1 MNVDGKENTN
11 YTVFMDG
18 VDVKIK
24 DSFVKLP
31 TNHISQ
37 AYGQDTESLR
47 NDSNI
52 IFEDSSDLPFG
63 WSRFKERRQN
73 SNSYDRCILTSCGT
87 RIDRQKKLNDF
98 ISLKSLDL
106 NIKFSGSDQVCCDKP
121 EPAGSSKRKLVQSD
135 ISSFV
140 TTGEDTGSDG
150 KRRKTNV
157 VGSLTRSLNTQQEKE
172 KHSSPDTSNESSID
186 NQDKAEGDQEAN
198 EAPEVV
204 GEAVEYNPATDNADL
219 EDPAEKETDLPK
231 GWRRRLVTKDFTKK
245 TVVVIETPD
254 GKRFEN
260 QKQLNSYIARNKL
273 NVKVSIEAPLEEIE
287 SLEQSES
294 EASEKVPDKKVSN
307 DQEKKEKKK
316 GKKERTADTDGSL
329 TNKEV
334 DQDSYEES
342 LSKDEAG
349 YITEIEKLMKSNS
362 LPLTPSP
369 PTRGDGNC
377 WFRAVAEQVEYHEI
391 QNKARNYR
399 SLRLEVSGDCSRQ

>member
-1 MNVDGKENTN
+1 MNTDGKENTN
-11 YTVFMDG
+11 FTVFMDG

-31 TNHISQ
+31 TNDISQ
-37 AYGQDTESLR
+37 AYGEELLR
-47 NDSNI
+47 NDGNI

-63 WSRFKERRQN
+63 WSRFKERRPN

-106 NIKFSGSDQVCCDKP
+106 NIKFSGSDKVCCDKP
-121 EPAGSSKRKLVQSD
+121 DPAGSSKRKLVQSD

-140 TTGEDTGSDG
+140 TTGQGPASDG

-157 VGSLTRSLNTQQEKE
+157 VGSLTRSLNTQQAKE
-172 KHSSPDTSNESSID
+172 KQSSPDASNETFID
-186 NQDKAEGDQEAN
+186 NQDEAEVDQEAN
-198 EAPEVV
+198 ETTKVV
-204 GEAVEYNPATDNADL
+204 DEALECNPATEIKIDNA
-219 EDPAEKETDLPK
+219 DPAEKETDLPK
-231 GWRRRLVTKDFTKK
+231 GWRRRLVTKEFTKK

-254 GKRFEN
+254 GKRFES
-260 QKQLNSYIARNKL
+260 QKQLNSYVARNKL
-273 NVKVSIEAPLEEIE
+273 NIKVLIEAPPEEIE
-287 SLEQSES
+287 SPEQSEP
-294 EASEKVPDKKVSN
+294 EASEKVDKKVSN
-307 DQEKKEKKK
+307 DPEKKEKKK
-316 GKKERTADTDGSL
+316 GKKERTAETDGSL

-334 DQDSYEES
+334 DQDTYEET

-399 SLRLEVSGDCSRQ
+399 ALRLEVSGECCRQ